1 MKAVFE
7 TMFPMIDKAIME
19 LYFDDGLTAFETS
32 FSNALNDD
40 IDIDPFLNDLI
51 QMKTDKAK
59 PIDYRSNQ
67 VGNGHRN
74 LFISTSSNRQCT
86 KSAVFGNAASLAS
99 PKSIT
104 SPPRFNISLV
114 KFIRICLQN
123 AALVDFLLTAVC
135 AGAELHEIG
144 MRMVADMFELSGWDT
159 YFLGSNLP
167 PEMILA
173 QLKSAPTTV
182 LAVSATTP
190 SHLLEVE
197 ELIKI
202 IRFDTQLASIKII
215 VGGRAFNETPDVWK
229 LVGADGFAA
238 DARSAIGLA
247 NRLVGAIE

>member
-7 TMFPMIDKAIME
+7 TMFPMIDKAILE
-19 LYFDDGLTAFETS
+19 HYFDDGLTAFETS
-32 FSNALNDD
+32 FSNTLNDE

-51 QMKTDKAK
+51 QMKTDKASQSI
-59 PIDYRSNQ
+59 IDQIKSGMDIETVYLDILQ
-67 VGNGHRN
+67 PTMYKVGSLWQRGIIGVAKEHYITAAIQHIIGQMYPY
-74 LFISTSSNRQCT
+74 LFAKRGIGRYS
-86 KSAVFGNAASLAS
+86 
-99 PKSIT
+99 
-104 SPPRFNISLV
+104 
-114 KFIRICLQN
+114 
-123 AALVDFLLTAVC
+123 LTAVC

-197 ELIKI
+197 ELIRI
-202 IRFDTQLASIKII
+202 IRFDKQLASIKII